1 VHAAAAA
8 CKHQALRCSSGF
20 GQKVVAAFEF
30 EILLLLAGN
39 WEGSIPRGFLDVTHD
54 LAAAEAMNSV
64 EYLRP
69 RINTVY
75 YYVLAMSNEYLFHI
89 TPRTI

>member
-1 VHAAAAA
+1 VRLTGRFCLDQFVTVRSGRMVDGRPQGKLCLVN
-8 CKHQALRCSSGF
+8 CKALDLCP
-20 GQKVVAAFEF
+20 
-30 EILLLLAGN
+30 
-39 WEGSIPRGFLDVTHD
+39 IPRGFLHVTHD

-75 YYVLAMSNEYLFHI
+75 YVLAMSNEYLFHI